1 MRKKLCAIF
10 LFGICAIVLCL
21 NYISNY
27 DVQNKVRSRFH
38 NYHNTLDTY
47 HRRILKYLNERK
59 ISLFSYEQ
67 LNVTNGDLERDINAK
82 VIEMRDR
89 QHQELLEIK
98 NDQELQR
105 GCQQTC
111 CWSRRKMKRFY
122 NGEKDRFP
130 TVLDR
135 LSQIDIKLLAD
146 LHYGNLPVPD
156 EIQLSKLTYD
166 ILPCLQNSTIIF
178 VDTPDLSHFFQEIHK
193 RISVN
198 YVLITGDSDLSCP
211 IHIINSHLHLLNQ
224 IFARKTRIIH
234 WFAMNCDLGNND
246 QWKQS
251 KVFTCIPQGISQWSN
266 QRYFMQ
272 LASGKDDSIHN
283 IDLKTNDYWV
293 LTSFAV
299 LHAPKY
305 RKPLSVLSCMGRLK
319 NISKCFYQKD
329 TMNLWKYYTSIGRS
343 KFVFSPPGVGMD
355 CYRTWEAL
363 YLGSIPIVVN
373 SSLNPIF
380 EKLPVLIV
388 DNYDEINLDF
398 LKNMYDNMTKQT
410 YDYRRLYKGYWQR
423 EINSYR
429 NTSDMIQIHY
439 MRS

>member
-1 MRKKLCAIF
+1 MILSF
-10 LFGICAIVLCL
+10 LKYEHESFI
-21 NYISNY
+21 N
-27 DVQNKVRSRFH
+27 
-38 NYHNTLDTY
+38 DTY
-47 HRRILKYLNERK
+47 HRRISNYLNEKK

-67 LNVTNGDLERDINAK
+67 SNVTNEDLQRDINTK
-82 VIEMRDR
+82 VIEIRDR
-89 QHQELLEIK
+89 QHQELVKIK

-111 CWSRRKMKRFY
+111 CWSRRKMKHFY

-156 EIQLSKLTYD
+156 EIQLSKLTDD
-166 ILPCLQNSTIIF
+166 ILSCLQNNTIIF
-178 VDTPDLSHFFQEIHK
+178 VDTPDLSNFFNRFHE

-198 YVLITGDSDLSCP
+198 YILITGDSDLSCP
-211 IHIINSHLHLLNQ
+211 VHIMNSHLYLLNQ

-234 WFAMNCDLGNND
+234 WFAMNCDLGNNE
-246 QWKQS
+246 QWKKS
-251 KVFTCIPQGISQWSN
+251 NIFTCIPQGISQWSN

-283 IDLKTNDYWV
+283 IDLKTNDYWI
-293 LTSFAV
+293 LTSFNV

-305 RKPLSVLSCMGRLK
+305 RQSLFTLSCMGRLK
-319 NISKCFYQKD
+319 NISKCSYQKD
-329 TMNLWKYYTSIGRS
+329 LMNLWKYYVSIGRS

-355 CYRTWEAL
+355 CYRTWETL
-363 YLGSIPIVVN
+363 YLGSIPIVIN

-388 DNYDEINLDF
+388 DDYNQINLDF
-398 LKNMYDNMTKQT
+398 LKNVYDNMTKQT

-423 EINSYR
+423 VINSYR

-439 MRS
+439 MKSK